1 MLKYLKDISSG
12 FFILVVAFSYS
23 IYFVIATFLGIPQE
37 GVVFRLYSG
46 ILAVVVAFVFFL
58 SIHRIP
64 RRIYIGGLLLCAIII
79 LLYFSTRCFYDEVN
93 NRYTSYF
100 LSMGVRFI
108 PAVLT
113 GMYMLSHD
121 DIMKKVEYALL
132 AFYFIIYYNLGISR
146 IHRQHRCKYCADIQ
160 YRLS

>member
-113 GMYMLSHD
+113 GMYNEKGRICSS
-121 DIMKKVEYALL
+121 